1 MRLIKSWTCN
11 APPLKQLFFCLTSP
25 IPLRFQALQ
34 STSKLPVRY
43 TIHDSINCH
52 RIKLL
57 LAIHL
62 FSEWLSCCTQNIT
75 RYKRTLNHT
84 ESNTL
89 RLVLEHQTPMFTG
102 EWEAVKLISDE
113 CCLTCLQKSVLNYCE
128 RSWKP
133 ISNTTDKD
141 LHWVLRESLGFMR
154 PGCMRKAN
162 RSPAWLRILTEPKTK
177 GGKRMFEMSP
187 HTLRLHISYQSSLA
201 YPFVHERRRDTSK
214 SFFESVERLDSLSRF
229 FFGGRIETRPRWIW
243 TAITMHLWSIISQ
256 SQREV
261 LFTWWALEWWNGKE
275 QFCCHGN
282 LNSYFWNCFGMF
294 SK

>member
-1 MRLIKSWTCN
+1 MIILYSKYNPLQTYTKSYWIKHTEISIGTSNSHVYWRMRSCETN
-11 APPLKQLFFCLTSP
+11 
-25 IPLRFQALQ
+25 LRWML
-34 STSKLPVRY
+34 SNMPSEICP
-43 TIHDSINCH
+43 
-52 RIKLL
+52 KLL
-57 LAIHL
+57 WEKLKTNL
-62 FSEWLSCCTQNIT
+62 EQNWQRPALGVT
-75 RYKRTLNHT
+75 RKPGFY
-84 ESNTL
+84 
-89 RLVLEHQTPMFTG
+89 
-102 EWEAVKLISDE
+102 EARVHA
-113 CCLTCLQKSVLNYCE
+113 KS
-128 RSWKP
+128 KP
-133 ISNTTDKD
+133 ITCMTED
-141 LHWVLRESLGFMR
+141 LNWAED
-154 PGCMRKAN
+154 
-162 RSPAWLRILTEPKTK
+162 K

-201 YPFVHERRRDTSK
+201 YPFVLERRRDTSK